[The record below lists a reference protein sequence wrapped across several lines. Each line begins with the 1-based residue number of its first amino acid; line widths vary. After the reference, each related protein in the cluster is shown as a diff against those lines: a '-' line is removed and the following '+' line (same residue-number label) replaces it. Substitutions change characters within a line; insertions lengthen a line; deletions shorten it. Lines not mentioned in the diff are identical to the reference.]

1 MYKIGIQTPHYA
13 PNYGAQLQAFALG
26 AAIKQMGYQIEYI
39 NRRPDFEKKENFLAK
54 FLFYLEKKTK
64 LKGFGEFE
72 KKYLQPQTFPFYSN
86 DDYSKIDVN
95 SYYAFVVGSDQI
107 WRDDY
112 FHSSFEYAPYLYYVP
127 KAGARKIA
135 YAASFGKENCIHPL
149 ERNEKIRNL
158 MSDFK
163 AISVREKSGVDIL
176 KDSFGIND
184 GTWVADPTLL
194 HEGNFY
200 VTTFQLTEKPSSV
213 LVTYILGRDIN
224 KMNKV
229 KQIADNLNIKVS
241 NIYQLDSFAFL
252 GQRLSG
258 ILNRLIKVPSVTK
271 WLESILNAKYVITDS
286 FHGMVFSILFHKQ
299 FVVLNN
305 TKGGTERYTSLLGKL
320 GIIDRL
326 LNWNVGEQEIQK
338 KLLEPINYSIVDRK
352 IKDFR
357 EFSRL
362 FLKEALD

>member
-1 MYKIGIQTPHYA
+1 
-13 PNYGAQLQAFALG
+13 
-26 AAIKQMGYQIEYI
+26 
-39 NRRPDFEKKENFLAK
+39 
-54 FLFYLEKKTK
+54 
-64 LKGFGEFE
+64 
-72 KKYLQPQTFPFYSN
+72 
-86 DDYSKIDVN
+86 
-95 SYYAFVVGSDQI
+95 
-107 WRDDY
+107 
-112 FHSSFEYAPYLYYVP
+112 
-127 KAGARKIA
+127 
-135 YAASFGKENCIHPL
+135 
-149 ERNEKIRNL
+149 

-224 KMNKV
+224 KMNKI

-258 ILNRLIKVPSVTK
+258 ILNRLIKVPSVIK

-286 FHGMVFSILFHKQ
+286 FHGMVFCILFHKQ